1 MKPSIS
7 KVMINRK
14 IREVLNIRP
23 GFGKT
28 EKFLLEAV
36 NELTGGGV
44 SLQELRDGIEWNHAK
59 TYIRSKFEDE
69 AEETL
74 WFITPDGIAQQH
86 I

>member
-1 MKPSIS
+1 MPTIS
-7 KVMINRK
+7 KAMIRRK
-14 IREVLNIRP
+14 IREVLHIRA

-28 EKFLLEAV
+28 EKLLLECV

-44 SLQELRDGIEWNHAK
+44 SLQELRDGIEWNHSEA
-59 TYIRSKFEDE
+59 YIRSKFEDE

-74 WFITPDGIAQQH
+74 WFITPDGIAQQN